1 MYEFELTNACLKLL
15 RDMFKIQPGETV
27 AISCDTQSDMSVV
40 EATAQA
46 AVILGAK
53 PLVLQIA
60 TPGGSGKA
68 GDKDLPM
75 DALVG
80 AIKNADAWLE
90 FNYEWIFYSTAYD
103 RIIEDPDHRPRY
115 MCLCGGVNADLL
127 IRNIGKVDNVTLG
140 KFILAMEAYTKAG
153 KHFRV
158 TTPAGTD
165 VEFDNAPGREYCTAD
180 GFVRKGEIK
189 MFPGQIS
196 WAPIFESINGTIVVD
211 GTLTPPF
218 GRIVTS
224 PVKMTIEKGYITKIE
239 GGSDAKDFEAW
250 LKSFND
256 PNMFLCAH
264 ISYGFGPNAKLSGD
278 IVEDERVWG
287 STEWCWCNVGPQL
300 VSDIPGG
307 IPAASHSDGICLN
320 SSVWLDGVQILDKGV
335 IVGPTPEI
343 VALARKLGK

>member
-1 MYEFELTNACLKLL
+1 MYEYELTNACLKLL
-15 RDMFKIQPGETV
+15 RDMFMLQPGESI
-27 AISCDTQSDMSVV
+27 AITCDTETNMEVV

-53 PLVLQIA
+53 PLVLKVA
-60 TPGGSGKA
+60 APSGCGKA
-68 GDKDLPM
+68 GDADMPI

-80 AIKNADAWLE
+80 AIKNCDAWVE
-90 FNYEWIFYSTAYD
+90 YNYEWIFYSTTYD

-115 MCLCGGVNADLL
+115 MNLCGCTPDL
-127 IRNIGKVDNVTLG
+127 IVRNIGKVDNVMLNE
-140 KFILAMEAYTKAG
+140 FIMAMTEYSKAG
-153 KHFRV
+153 KHFRI

-165 VEFDNAPGREYCTAD
+165 VEFDNAPNREWAVAD

-196 WAPIFESINGTIVVD
+196 WSPIFESINGVIVID
-211 GTLTPPF
+211 GTMSPPLGAIKNPIKF
-218 GRIVTS
+218 T
-224 PVKMTIEKGYITKIE
+224 MEKGYIVKIE
-239 GGSDAKDFEAW
+239 GEGTDASEMAAW
-250 LKSFND
+250 FKSFND
-256 PNMFLCAH
+256 PNMYLAAH
-264 ISYGFGPNAKLSGD
+264 LSYGFGPNAKLTGD

-287 STEWCWCNVGPQL
+287 STEWGFGNVGPQL

-307 IPAASHSDGICLN
+307 IPAASHTDGICLN

-335 IVGPTPEI
+335 VVGPTPEI

>member
-1 MYEFELTNACLKLL
+1 MYEYELTNACLKLL
-15 RDMFKIQPGETV
+15 RDMFMLQPGESI
-27 AISCDTQSDMSVV
+27 AITCDTESSMEVV
-40 EATAQA
+40 DATAQA

-53 PLVLQIA
+53 PLVLKIA
-60 TPGGSGKA
+60 APRDCGKA
-68 GDKDLPM
+68 GDIDMPM

-80 AIKNADAWLE
+80 GIKNCDAWVE
-90 FNYEWIFYSTAYD
+90 YNNKWIFYSETYD
-103 RIIEDPDHRPRY
+103 RIIADPNNRPRY
-115 MCLCGGVNADLL
+115 MNLCGVNPEL
-127 IRNIGKVDNVTLG
+127 IVRNIGRVDNALLNE
-140 KFILAMEAYTKAG
+140 FIMAMEAYSKAG

-165 VEFDNAPGREYCTAD
+165 VEFDNAPNREYVTAD

-196 WAPIFESINGTIVVD
+196 WSPIFESINGVIVVD
-211 GTLTPPF
+211 GTISPPL
-218 GRIVTS
+218 GA
-224 PVKMTIEKGYITKIE
+224 VKNPIRFIMEKGYIVKIE
-239 GGSDAKDFEAW
+239 GEGTDATEYAAW

-256 PNMFLCAH
+256 PNMYLAAH

-287 STEWCWCNVGPQL
+287 STEWGFGNVGPQL

-320 SSVWLDGVQILDKGV
+320 SSVWLDGVQILDKGEV
-335 IVGPTPEI
+335 VGPTPEI

>member
-196 WAPIFESINGTIVVD
+196 WAPVFESINGTIVVD

-287 STEWCWCNVGPQL
+287 STEWGWGNVGPQL

-307 IPAASHSDGICLN
+307 IPAATHSDGICLN
-320 SSVWLDGVQILDKGV
+320 SSVWIDDVQVLDKGV
-335 IVGPTPEI
+335 VVGPTPEI
-343 VALARKLGK
+343 VEMARKLGK

>member
-1 MYEFELTNACLKLL
+1 MYEYELTSACLKIL
-15 RDMFKIQPGETV
+15 RDMFMLQPGETV
-27 AISCDTQSDMSVV
+27 AITCDTESNMEVV
-40 EATAQA
+40 DATAQA
-46 AVILGAK
+46 TVILGGK
-53 PLVLQIA
+53 PLVLKIA
-60 TPGGSGKA
+60 APRGCGKT
-68 GDKDLPM
+68 GDVDVPM
-75 DALVG
+75 DSLVG
-80 AIKNADAWLE
+80 AIKNADAWIE
-90 FNYEWIFYSTAYD
+90 YNNQWIFYSTTYD

-115 MCLCGGVNADLL
+115 LNLCGANPDL
-127 IRNIGKVDNVTLG
+127 IVRNIGKVDNVMLG
-140 KFILAMEAYTKAG
+140 EFITAIEAYTKAG

-165 VEFDNAPGREYCTAD
+165 VEFDNAPNREYATAD

-196 WAPIFESINGTIVVD
+196 WAPEFDSINGVIVVD

-218 GRIVTS
+218 GRVVNTPI
-224 PVKMTIEKGYITKIE
+224 KLTIEKGYITKIE
-239 GGSDAKDFEAW
+239 GEGSDATEYAAW
-250 LKSFND
+250 LKAFND
-256 PNMFLCAH
+256 PNMYLCAH

-287 STEWCWCNVGPQL
+287 STEWGFGNVGPQL

-307 IPAASHSDGICLN
+307 IPASSHSDGICLN

-343 VALARKLGK
+343 VALAHKLGK